1 MLLELF
7 LLFTFLFVV
16 SLMFSLKGLLIRP
29 RRNLGEVI
37 KQTLGE
43 KVEGEKEKIIDYTEA
58 DKEEQKIRVAFIER
72 LEQEAVKAGLAIK
85 PREFLLI
92 AILAAVVG
100 FIGGMVLTGNPI
112 IAVPFMAVGIY
123 APRWYLNSQKKK
135 RMDLFNRQLEKALML
150 ASNTLK
156 AGQSLIHAIDAIAQ
170 QMPDPLG
177 GEFRRAQREI
187 RLGVLPEQALKNI
200 QKRGESAEFDLML
213 MAIQIQSQVGGNL
226 VEIFD
231 IIADTI
237 RERLSIK
244 QAVKAATAQGRVSG
258 TVIGFLPFVVFGII
272 YLVDPGYLAPFMG
285 SPTGRFVFIICVAM
299 ILTGWWMIKRI
310 TNIEFE

>member
-1 MLLELF
+1 LLELL

-16 SLMFSLKGLLIRP
+16 SLMLTLKGLIIKP
-29 RRNLGEVI
+29 RRDLEAVV
-37 KQTLGE
+37 KETLGE
-43 KVEGEKEKIIDYTEA
+43 QVGKEEKFIDYTEA
-58 DKEEQKIRVAFIER
+58 DKEQQKQKIRVPFIER

-92 AILAAVVG
+92 AMIAAVLG
-100 FIGGMVLTGNPI
+100 FIAGMILTGGPI
-112 IAVPFMAVGIY
+112 TALPFMAVGIY

-135 RMDLFNRQLEKALML
+135 RIELFDRQLEKALML

-156 AGQSLIHAIDAIAQ
+156 AGQSLIHAIDAIAE

-200 QKRGESAEFDLML
+200 QKRVESAEFNLTL

-231 IIADTI
+231 IIAETI
-237 RERLSIK
+237 RERISMK
-244 QAVKAATAQGRVSG
+244 QAVHAATAQGRVSG
-258 TVIGFLPFVVFGII
+258 TVIGVLPFVVFGII
-272 YLVDPGYLAPFMG
+272 YLVDPGYLAPFMR
-285 SPTGRFVFIICVAM
+285 SATGRFVFLICTAM
-299 ILTGWWMIKRI
+299 ILTGWWMIRRI